1 MDKSTSLVLNFFD
14 LQSGKFFKLFFLNV
28 KGVIFAGEP
37 NSNQTSQTPCGHV
50 TPPPLPLRQ
59 RGGDC
64 QGSARGHTGQLED
77 TLDNDVLS
85 VLSVQ
90 LTDDLVEPVVIRLDA
105 HAVQDLFHVLGARG
119 GIAPAGGK
127 QVGGQVAQR
136 NLASATSAESG
147 AES

>member
-90 LTDDLVEPVVIRLDA
+90 LTDDLIELVIICLDA
-105 HAVQDLFHVLGARG
+105 DAVQDLFDFLGPER
-119 GIAPAGGK
+119 GIAPE
-127 QVGGQVAQR
+127 GGQQI
-136 NLASATSAESG
+136 G
-147 AES
+147 AEVMHLSSGRAA

>member
-1 MDKSTSLVLNFFD
+1 M
-14 LQSGKFFKLFFLNV
+14 
-28 KGVIFAGEP
+28 
-37 NSNQTSQTPCGHV
+37 